1 MGKFREDSLNQESN
15 FWKDFVFLWGRYD
28 REKKKYDDFEM
39 RFVRFVN
46 QYMKE
51 IKVIEEI
58 SFLFVKFLKYSKN

>member
-1 MGKFREDSLNQESN
+1 
-15 FWKDFVFLWGRYD
+15 
-28 REKKKYDDFEM
+28 M